1 MTVASY
7 EVLVASEAERDIRD
21 TCEYI
26 ATRLDSPRAAAGQV
40 RRIRDA
46 VGGLSEMPKR
56 FRAFGRGPWRSR
68 GMRVMVVDS
77 YLVLYFVDDAGRAV
91 TVARVM
97 YGGMDPAGM
106 PGLSA
111 GD

>member
-1 MTVASY
+1 MASY

-21 TCEYI
+21 TYEYI

-46 VGGLSEMPKR
+46 VGGLSEMSKR
-56 FRAFGRGPWRSR
+56 FRAFGREPWRSR

-77 YLVLYFVDDAGRAV
+77 YLIIYFVDDAERTV

-97 YGGMDPAGM
+97 YGGMDPAGT
-106 PGLSA
+106 PVPSA

>member
-1 MTVASY
+1 
-7 EVLVASEAERDIRD
+7 
-21 TCEYI
+21 
-26 ATRLDSPRAAAGQV
+26 
-40 RRIRDA
+40 
-46 VGGLSEMPKR
+46 MPKR
-56 FRAFGRGPWRSR
+56 FRAFWREPWRSR

-77 YLVLYFVDDAGRAV
+77 YLVLYFVDDAGRTV